1 VSYRI
6 SAAGAKQGVEAG
18 LPSAFTRR
26 LSLPVLAQLCYTTN
40 TMEML
45 FNALAFPFR
54 LVGKLV
60 DVIGRV
66 IVLAIG
72 FVMMVLGI
80 ALAIAPVFRIVGI
93 PLFIVGLLLVLR
105 ALA

>member
-1 VSYRI
+1 MD
-6 SAAGAKQGVEAG
+6 
-18 LPSAFTRR
+18 L
-26 LSLPVLAQLCYTTN
+26 
-40 TMEML
+40 L

-54 LVGKLV
+54 LIGKLIEV
-60 DVIGRV
+60 AGR
-66 IVLAIG
+66 ILVLSIG

-80 ALAIAPVFRIVGI
+80 ALAIVPLLRIIGI